1 MRTTVL
7 TVAIGAAIVIGA
19 IADDEVSTV
28 DVLAVLEEINQK
40 LDRDRPVAST
50 GAPDAGF
57 GGGPVMSLRYLPGI
71 ADLNGYFQTLGSYGA
86 MSEFFF
92 PFKDG
97 GAGTWRWS
105 VDGSLQIGAEYGGFG
120 QDVPGVREAHE
131 GSARTARHRRRGR

>member
-7 TVAIGAAIVIGA
+7 TIVIGAALATGA

-57 GGGPVMSLRYLPGI
+57 GGGPFMPLRYLPGI
-71 ADLNGYFQTLGSYGA
+71 ADLNTATSI
-86 MSEFFF
+86 
-92 PFKDG
+92 
-97 GAGTWRWS
+97 RW
-105 VDGSLQIGAEYGGFG
+105 A
-120 QDVPGVREAHE
+120 PTKR
-131 GSARTARHRRRGR
+131 